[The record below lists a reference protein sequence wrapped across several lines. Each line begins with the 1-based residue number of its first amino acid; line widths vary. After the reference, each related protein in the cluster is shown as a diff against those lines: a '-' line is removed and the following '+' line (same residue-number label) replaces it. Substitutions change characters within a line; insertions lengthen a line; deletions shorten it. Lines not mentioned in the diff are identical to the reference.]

1 MADVF
6 ISYAS
11 EDRDRAAQLASA
23 LGAFGWSVWWDRKII
38 TGQAFDH
45 AIEREL
51 ENAKSVIVLW
61 SEHSIGSEWVRNEA
75 AVASERGVLVPATI
89 ESVKLPLEFR
99 RKQTADLIDWK
110 GEPSHSGF
118 QALCEGVTN
127 TIGSAPLH
135 PARLRQRQKFQWNR
149 RWALAAIVTIAVAVG
164 LGVYLISPWRTTMP
178 TPISQSDRSEASA
191 PSESKKPRSAVT
203 GLADLVTGTYFGN
216 VMADSKGSSRS
227 DIGVTV
233 TKLDPYTVRVTSDYP
248 RLGTVDVTLTR
259 IGNKILSAGGDSP
272 FIVDL
277 DQNPPTLAFNPRNEL
292 AYGGTKQK

>member
-38 TGQAFDH
+38 TGQAFDQ
-45 AIEREL
+45 AIEHEL

-61 SEHSIGSEWVRNEA
+61 SKHSIGSEWVKNEA

-99 RKQTADLIDWK
+99 RKQTADLNDWK

-127 TIGSAPLH
+127 TIGRAPLH
-135 PARLRQRQKFQWNR
+135 QAGPRQGQKLQWNP
-149 RWALAAIVTIAVAVG
+149 RWALAAIVTIAVASG
-164 LGVYLISPWRTTMP
+164 LGVYLTSPLRTTTP
-178 TPISQSDRSEASA
+178 TPISQSDRSGASE
-191 PSESKKPRSAVT
+191 PSESKKPLSAVA

-216 VMADSKGSSRS
+216 VMSDSKGSSRS

-233 TKLDPYTVRVTSDYP
+233 TKLDRYTVRVTSDYP
-248 RLGTVDVTLTR
+248 RFGTVDVSLTR
-259 IGNKILSAGGDSP
+259 IGNKIFGADGDSP